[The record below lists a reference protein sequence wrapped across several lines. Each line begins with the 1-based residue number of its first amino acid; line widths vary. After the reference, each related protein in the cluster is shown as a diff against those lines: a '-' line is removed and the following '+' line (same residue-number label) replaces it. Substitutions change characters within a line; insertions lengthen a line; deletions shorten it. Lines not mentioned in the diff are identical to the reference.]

1 MTLSQHCRDCLY
13 LGLDFINKRKYHIN
27 RIVEGTHVVESLHLS
42 VLCPCVP
49 VFTKDIYVVA
59 KGLRH
64 ETRSRSKGSGAA
76 VSQGYEPIESSV
88 PPPLL
93 SRYAEY
99 ATAANGGSRSSPST
113 SRSRS
118 TPRGF
123 GSAARAFVKN
133 IDFAQAR
140 IVHSRRIESQG
151 DSTTVPP
158 FVCIEFP
165 RGILLHL
172 WTIFT
177 KKKITTR
184 ASQRGVTALQLLR
197 SRVESHIA
205 INL

>member
-64 ETRSRSKGSGAA
+64 ETRSRSKESGAA
-76 VSQGYEPIESSV
+76 VSQGQEPRESSV

-140 IVHSRRIESQG
+140 IVHHGVLSPKGILRPSPLSCASSSQGEFCYTCGPSSRRRRSPRA
-151 DSTTVPP
+151 PP
-158 FVCIEFP
+158 N
-165 RGILLHL
+165 
-172 WTIFT
+172 
-177 KKKITTR
+177 
-184 ASQRGVTALQLLR
+184 
-197 SRVESHIA
+197 VE
-205 INL
+205 